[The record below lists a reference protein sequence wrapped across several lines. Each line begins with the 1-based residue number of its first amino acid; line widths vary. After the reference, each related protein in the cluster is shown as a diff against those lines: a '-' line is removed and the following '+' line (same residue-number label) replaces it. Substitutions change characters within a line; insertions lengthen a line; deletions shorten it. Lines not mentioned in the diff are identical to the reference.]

1 MIISLHAEKV
11 LCKRQHP
18 FILKVSERLG
28 IQAFYLK
35 IRKVTY
41 IKTIVSITLNGEE
54 LKAILLKD
62 KDLLIQNS
70 TQSST

>member
-11 LCKRQHP
+11 LGKRQHP
-18 FILKVSERLG
+18 FILKVSERSG

-35 IRKVTY
+35 MRKVTY

-54 LKAILLKD
+54 LKAILLED
-62 KDLLIQNS
+62 KDLPIQK
-70 TQSST
+70 